1 MKNGLIRKS
10 MICGIVLLCTA
21 AITVSA
27 YIVPLTSPQPT
38 GRGITLY
45 VGGSG
50 PGNYTTIQ
58 AAINNASNGDT
69 IFVYNKTYNENLDT
83 KVKKITLIGENR
95 DTTIIQGVTTDPVVK
110 ILTGDTTI
118 QGFTLIGTPTANIIQ
133 VGTLSTNVFITHNVI
148 KNGANGIILG
158 ITTSKVTI
166 TDNEI
171 QNNAFIGIQL
181 QTSSYDIISDNLIE
195 NNGGQGIELSLS
207 SNHNSILNNTIIG
220 NVKEAIL
227 ITGLS
232 STVNTVMGNNISDNQ
247 IGVRFSSAGSNTIK
261 SNNIQGSAM
270 EGILLQSSSENSIEM
285 NNFIDNARQA
295 TFKLSSRNTWDA
307 NYWSNWIG
315 FKLTSPIF
323 QNFPKFIVGGLRI
336 NLDRNPAKVPYVI

>member
-1 MKNGLIRKS
+1 MKNGLMRKS

-27 YIVPLTSPQPT
+27 YTVTVNPQPA

-45 VGGSG
+45 VGGIG

-83 KVKKITLIGENR
+83 KIKKITLIGENR

-118 QGFTLIGTPTANIIQ
+118 QGFTMIGTPTANIIQ
-133 VGTLSTNVFITHNVI
+133 VVTLSSNVFITHNVI

-166 TDNEI
+166 TDNI
-171 QNNAFIGIQL
+171 IHNNAFIGIQL

-195 NNGGQGIELSLS
+195 NNGGQGIEMSLS
-207 SNHNSILNNTIIG
+207 SNHNSILNNSIRD

-232 STVNTVMGNNISDNQ
+232 STVNTIMGNNITDNQ
-247 IGVRFSSAGSNTIK
+247 IGVRLSSAGSNKIQ
-261 SNNIQGSAM
+261 SNNIQGCAM
-270 EGILLQSSSENSIEM
+270 EGVLLRSSSENTIEM

-295 TFKLSSRNTWDA
+295 TFMFSSRNTWDA
-307 NYWSNWIG
+307 NYWDNWIG
-315 FKLTSPIF
+315 FKLTQPIF
-323 QNFPKFIVGGLRI
+323 QNFPKFLVSGLRI
-336 NLDRNPAKVPYVI
+336 NFDRNPAKVPYII